1 MHMHDCWHN
10 FTHGMQI
17 FLFMLQVSYFHFHMH
32 VKDENVA
39 RKHNIFCFTG
49 KVLSA
54 SVQPY
59 LTD

>member
-1 MHMHDCWHN
+1 
-10 FTHGMQI
+10 
-17 FLFMLQVSYFHFHMH
+17 MH